1 MSSILGGGRKAA
13 EASSRA
19 AEQQMAMQRE
29 QLARQE
35 AQLQSEQSELAKRT
49 QASLRARQRGGQR
62 MLLGDMGDEQSTL
75 G

>member
-1 MSSILGGGRKAA
+1 MSSILGGGKSAARESAAAA
-13 EASSRA
+13 ER
-19 AEQQMAMQRE
+19 QMAMQRE

-35 AQLQSEQSELAKRT
+35 QQMQSEQSELAKRT

-62 MLLGDMGDEQSTL
+62 MLMGSMDEESTL